1 MHFARA
7 VDVRERPITFHFSK
21 SRPDANAG
29 LPRPDRAEQSPS
41 AVLLPE
47 QTTSP
52 SAIWYYLNESRQVGP
67 FTLVELRLL
76 AEKDVISPA
85 TLVWSRGRGS
95 WTSLCDVPSEP
106 RPSFVRR
113 FPWVAAAV
121 GIVGVAAASFIMA
134 SRPPDDPSSGV
145 HKSQE
150 RLATAD
156 DPFAAP
162 SNPSPVIIGEKGS
175 VHVLNET
182 IAAPAVV
189 ATAPVPPAIIRSPIP
204 IHVREPLSE
213 DAKRELEFW
222 RGIAVSQN
230 VRLYESYL
238 RRYPSGT
245 YVEPA
250 AAKIKALRTTVAS
263 STAKA
268 KVRKKKVA
276 PAGAVVAKES
286 PKTEALT
293 VAQKPRARCWN
304 GGGQR
309 CR

>member
-29 LPRPDRAEQSPS
+29 LTRPDPVEQSPR
-41 AVLLPE
+41 AVPLPE
-47 QTTSP
+47 LTTLP
-52 SAIWYYLNESRQVGP
+52 TAIWFYLNESRQVGP
-67 FTLVELRLL
+67 FTLAELRLL
-76 AEKDVISPA
+76 AEKDVISPT

-95 WTSLCDVPSEP
+95 WISLCDVPRERRQSI
-106 RPSFVRR
+106 VRR
-113 FPWVAAAV
+113 FPWVAAAL
-121 GIVGVAAASFIMA
+121 GIAGVAAASFIMA
-134 SRPPDDPSSGV
+134 SRPPDNPSSGV

-150 RLATAD
+150 RLAMAD
-156 DPFAAP
+156 DPLGAG
-162 SNPSPVIIGEKGS
+162 SDPSPAIIGEKGS
-175 VHVLNET
+175 VHVLNEPN
-182 IAAPAVV
+182 AAPPVV
-189 ATAPVPPAIIRSPIP
+189 TVTPVPPATIRPPIP
-204 IHVREPLSE
+204 LHVREPLSE

-238 RRYPSGT
+238 RKYPSGT

-263 STAKA
+263 SAAKPP
-268 KVRKKKVA
+268 VRKKKVA
-276 PAGAVVAKES
+276 PAGAVVAKEL

-293 VAQKPRARCWN
+293 VPQKPRERCWN